1 MKLLTSLSFDNLID
15 FYQKKHHMRFNNSSI
30 TALKC
35 IFARGV
41 DISRYVDPKYDYRQ
55 LSEIYAGIC
64 ENLDVSLYDHEA
76 FDADQMWELRQG
88 LKDGLDITIYRDADY
103 SNVRMS
109 YIRQGL
115 EDGIDVTYLLNKD
128 LDPHQAQLIDVGLHR
143 KLDVSKY
150 ANSQLPLSEVKSI
163 FIQLEKEQELC
174 HRNQLFASSVSFK
187 ALIEEYESK
196 HDKQIN
202 LNILKTLYDRY
213 TRGIELTDETT
224 EAAIDKYYAHPRLK
238 SWYEIC

>member
-1 MKLLTSLSFDNLID
+1 MKLMTSLSFDNLIE
-15 FYQKKHHMRFNNSSI
+15 FYQKKHNVRFNNSSV

-35 IFARGV
+35 IFAKGV
-41 DISRYVDPKYDYRQ
+41 DISRYADPKYDHRQ

-76 FDADQMWELRQG
+76 FDADQMCELRQG
-88 LKDGLDITIYRDADY
+88 LKDGLDITVYRDADY
-103 SNVRMS
+103 SNCHMS
-109 YIRQGL
+109 YIRQCL
-115 EDGIDVTYLLNKD
+115 EDGIEVTYLLNKD
-128 LDPHQAQLIDVGLHR
+128 LDPYQAQLIDVGLHR

-163 FIQLEKEQELC
+163 FMQLEKEQELR

-196 HDKQIN
+196 YDKQIK
-202 LNILKTLYDRY
+202 LSILKTLYDKY
-213 TRGIELTDETT
+213 VRGIELTNEKIKAT
-224 EAAIDKYYAHPRLK
+224 IDKYYVSPRLK

>member
-1 MKLLTSLSFDNLID
+1 MKLMTSLSFDNLIE
-15 FYQKKHHMRFNNSSI
+15 FYQNKHNTRFNNSRI

-35 IFARGV
+35 IFAKGV
-41 DISRYVDPKYDYRQ
+41 DISRYADPKYDHRQ

-88 LKDGLDITIYRDADY
+88 LKDGLDIIVYRDADY
-103 SNVRMS
+103 SNVHMS

-115 EDGIDVTYLLNKD
+115 EDGIDITYLFDKD
-128 LDPHQAQLIDVGLHR
+128 LDPYQAQLIDVGLHR

-174 HRNQLFASSVSFK
+174 HRNQLFASSASFK
-187 ALIEEYESK
+187 SLIEEYESK
-196 HDKQIN
+196 HDKQIK
-202 LNILKTLYDRY
+202 LSILKTLYDRY
-213 TRGIELTDETT
+213 TRGVELTDDKIKAT
-224 EAAIDKYYAHPRLK
+224 IDKYYAHPHLK
-238 SWYEIC
+238 SLYKIC

>member
-1 MKLLTSLSFDNLID
+1 MKLMTSLSFDNLID
-15 FYQKKHHMRFNNSSI
+15 FYQKKHNVRFNNSSI

-35 IFARGV
+35 IFAKGV
-41 DISRYVDPKYDYRQ
+41 DISRYADPKYDHRQ

-103 SNVRMS
+103 SNVHMS

-128 LDPHQAQLIDVGLHR
+128 LDPYQAQLIDVGLHR

-163 FIQLEKEQELC
+163 FIQLEKEQESC
-174 HRNQLFASSVSFK
+174 HRNQLFTSSASFK

-196 HDKQIN
+196 HDKQIK
-202 LNILKTLYDRY
+202 LSILKTLYDKY
-213 TRGIELTDETT
+213 VRGIELTDEKIK
-224 EAAIDKYYAHPRLK
+224 AAIDKYYASPRLK